1 MKTHAHKHTYR
12 CMNERIKDCMFII
25 FKDWTKSTLFKL
37 LNAKIYD
44 PNITISFSKKTLK
57 L

>member
-1 MKTHAHKHTYR
+1 MKTHAHKHIYK
-12 CMNERIKDCMFII
+12 CMNERIKHFTFII
-25 FKDWTKSTLFKL
+25 FKDWTKSTFFKL
-37 LNAKIYD
+37 LNAKIYG